1 MLHIYVR
8 IFDMMGTVEN
18 FLETKQGWSSFPAG
32 FGSLDATED
41 QLMMVLSR

>member
-1 MLHIYVR
+1 MLHAYIR
-8 IFDMMGTVEN
+8 IFDMMGTVEKN
-18 FLETKQGWSSFPAG
+18 LDTKQGLSSFPAS